1 MHQLMK
7 TKKVSSG
14 CELYMGARE
23 FASDEFVSGVLDYYF
38 VVGVL
43 GLGFLDVGLGTSF
56 WDKKSGTHIYLIW
69 IFYLLDTLDG
79 W

>member
-1 MHQLMK
+1 MK
-7 TKKVSSG
+7 TKKVSLG
-14 CELYMGARE
+14 CELYIGARE
-23 FASDEFVSGVLDYYF
+23 FFPDEFVSGVLDYYF

-56 WDKKSGTHIYLIW
+56 WDKKSGTRIYLIW

>member
-7 TKKVSSG
+7 TKKESLG
-14 CELYMGARE
+14 CELYMRARE
-23 FASDEFVSGVLDYYF
+23 FFPDEFVSGVLDYYF

-56 WDKKSGTHIYLIW
+56 WDKKSGTRIYLIW